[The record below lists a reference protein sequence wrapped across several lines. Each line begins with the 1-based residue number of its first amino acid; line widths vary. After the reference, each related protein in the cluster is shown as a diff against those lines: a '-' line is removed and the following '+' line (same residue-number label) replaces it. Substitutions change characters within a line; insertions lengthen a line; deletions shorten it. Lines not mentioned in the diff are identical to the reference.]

1 MREFD
6 FLAPK
11 SLNAA
16 LRAIGEKG
24 LNYTLL
30 AGGSNAIPDM
40 RAGKTASGLL
50 VDIGGIRSL
59 KYIKEEAG
67 TVRIG
72 ALATLAELLDSP
84 IIRSRAPVLWEA
96 ARRFAGP
103 LVRNRATVGGNL
115 AEASPAADTAVPLL
129 ALKARV
135 KLERLQASRTVG
147 LDKFFTGYRKNALKP
162 GEILTEVSFPIPPP
176 ETKQGYCKMGRRRA
190 MAVSVVSVAALVRM
204 DGKSCTDLS
213 LALGAVAPTPL
224 RALKAE
230 AALRSRVASKGALR
244 SCARAAAAEAQPI
257 DDLRASA
264 AYRRRICQV
273 LVNRTLCQALGLEDE
288 SPAPAKEE
296 IG

>member
-1 MREFD
+1 MRDFD

-24 LNYTLL
+24 LAYTLL
-30 AGGSNAIPDM
+30 AGGSNVIPDL
-40 RAGKTASGLL
+40 RAGSATSGLI

-59 KYIKEEAG
+59 KYIKEEKG

-72 ALATLAELLDSP
+72 ALVTLAELLDSQL
-84 IIRSRAPVLWEA
+84 IRNRAPVLWEA

-135 KLERLQASRTVG
+135 KLERLQGARTVG
-147 LDKFFTGYRKNALKP
+147 LDAFLVGYRKNALKP
-162 GEILTEVSFPIPPP
+162 GEMVTEVSFPIPPP

-190 MAVSVVSVAALVRM
+190 MAISVVSVAALVKM
-204 DGKSCTDLS
+204 NGKSCLDVS

-224 RALKAE
+224 RALEAE
-230 AALRSRVASKGALR
+230 SLLRGRIVSKGAVR
-244 SCARAAAAEAQPI
+244 KCAKAAAAEAQPI

-273 LVNRTLCQALGLEDE
+273 LVNRTLCQALGLDDE
-288 SPAPAKEE
+288 GSAPAKEE
-296 IG
+296 VG